1 MIIASVSERR
11 YAEPNQKLLTW
22 RNLTRTLVFFVVAI
36 FLGICF
42 STVKV
47 DLGTLVEGLPK
58 IISWVPQMFPPD
70 VRDINQV
77 LRDAFQTLAMATVG
91 TIGALL
97 LCIPLVPLA
106 ARNVTPNLLVYRL
119 VRTVFGM
126 LRGTEMLVFALIFVA
141 AVGFGPFTGVL
152 AIMFNMVGAL
162 GKLLTEVIEP
172 ADPGPAQAVEL
183 TGAGALRSLRYALLP
198 DVWPNI
204 VAVTLYIWEFNVRAS
219 TVLGIVGAGGIG
231 QTLKDTIDLLD
242 FPKMAT
248 VLGVILALVV
258 AIDNLSAILRRHV
271 LSPTITSTRAGVPM
285 RLGKTE
291 IDTD

>member
-1 MIIASVSERR
+1 MTIARFDERR
-11 YAEPNQKLLTW
+11 YREPGRPHFGW
-22 RNLTRTLVFFVVAI
+22 HNLRRIIVFLAVAL
-36 FLGICF
+36 FLGACF
-42 STVKV
+42 SAAKV
-47 DLGTLVEGLPK
+47 DLGKLADGLPK
-58 IISWVPQMFPPD
+58 IASWFTQMFPPD
-70 VRDINQV
+70 LRDIDQV

-97 LCIPLVPLA
+97 VCIPLVPLA
-106 ARNVTPNLLVYRL
+106 ARNTTPNLLVYRL
-119 VRTVFGM
+119 VRAVFGV
-126 LRGTEMLVFALIFVA
+126 LRGTEILVFALIFVA

-172 ADPGPAQAVEL
+172 ADPGPVEAVEL
-183 TGAGALRSLRYALLP
+183 TGAGPARAFRYALLP

-231 QTLKDTIDLLD
+231 QTLKDSIDLLD

-248 VLGVILALVV
+248 VLGIILAMVI
-258 AIDNLSAILRRHV
+258 AIDTLSGYLRRLV
-271 LSPTITSTRAGVPM
+271 LSPKTAATRAGSPT
-285 RLGKTE
+285 RLSE
-291 IDTD
+291 VEPRA